1 VSFPTGPVK
10 FDPHELTAERVRHL
24 YRRRGAGWWTNAVSG
39 AFLGMVLW
47 PTFGTWAL
55 VWYLAFLAA
64 HGGQWFLGRFK
75 DDGERL
81 LVPISS
87 LRPHRLAAWLAGTAW
102 GVVGVALPWLSDNQV
117 PTALVLIVLATVVS
131 LPRMA
136 AMPDIFLSFASGAM
150 LPMCVAAMWLPWEKR
165 QLVWTVVGLVSAVL
179 WVSARAVEADLM
191 DVVVKRLSLERMAW
205 EDKLT
210 GLANRRRFDA
220 VLSEE
225 WRRATRM
232 GVPIS
237 LLLMDV
243 DHFKLFNDTYGH
255 TSGDACLTL
264 VGGVLSSTIKRAG
277 DFAARYGGEEFVVLL
292 FHTSRADALQLAERV
307 RLSVHGLGV
316 DHSASPHG
324 VVTLS
329 IGGATVVPRPEN
341 SPQSL
346 LDHADEALY
355 AAKESGRDRVIWSNV
370 LV

>member
-1 VSFPTGPVK
+1 MPFSTSPSK

-24 YRRRGAGWWTNAVSG
+24 YRRRSAGWWTNAVSG

-47 PTFGTWAL
+47 PTFGTWSL

-64 HGGQWFLGRFK
+64 HGGQWFMGRFK

-81 LVPISS
+81 VMPIAS
-87 LRPHRLAAWLAGTAW
+87 LRPHRVVAWLAGSAW
-102 GVVGVALPWLSDNQV
+102 GVVGVSLPWLAANQL

-136 AMPDIFLSFASGAM
+136 AMPDIFLAFAAGAM
-150 LPMCVAAMWLPWEKR
+150 LPMCVSAIWLPWELR
-165 QLVWTVVGLVSAVL
+165 QMVWTVVGLVSAVL

-191 DVVVKRLSLERMAW
+191 EVLTRRLGLERMAW

-220 VLSEE
+220 VLAEE

-232 GVPIS
+232 GVPVS

-264 VGGVLSSTIKRAG
+264 VGGVLSSTVRRAG

-292 FHTSRADALQLAERV
+292 FHTSRADALQMAERIRQAV
-307 RLSVHGLGV
+307 NGLEV

-324 VVTLS
+324 VVTVS
-329 IGGATVVPRPEN
+329 IGGATAVPKADIL
-341 SPQSL
+341 PQTL
-346 LDHADEALY
+346 LDQADEALY
-355 AAKESGRDRVIWSNV
+355 AAKEAGRDRVVWSNV
-370 LV
+370 LI